1 MSALVKMNLAAARLT
16 KLVLFSVALAG
27 AAAPV
32 QAAGNAD
39 RGKAKADQVCA
50 ACHATKGDWSKTPAP
65 DQPKLA
71 GQHYDY
77 LVTSLNAYKQG
88 DKSVI
93 GRKNAVMGSMAAA
106 LSKQDI
112 EDIAAYLSAMPGDLK
127 IRR

>member
-1 MSALVKMNLAAARLT
+1 MNQASILMLALVAAA
-16 KLVLFSVALAG
+16 SGVA
-27 AAAPV
+27 
-32 QAAGNAD
+32 QAAGNAE

-50 ACHATKGDWSKTPAP
+50 ACHAVQGNWNKTLQP

-77 LVTSLNAYKQG
+77 LVTALNAYKQG
-88 DKSVI
+88 EKSVI
-93 GRKNAVMGSMAAA
+93 GRKNAVMAPMAAT

-112 EDIAAYLSAMPGDLK
+112 EDIAAYLSGMQGELQ